1 MKDES
6 APPDAAAPGMLRGD
20 HERPFRQW
28 PSLWREWVRA
38 RPNVRKALGNA
49 SYLFADRV
57 ARIVVGVFV
66 GVWMARYLGPEGFGV
81 YSFALA
87 FVYLLNP
94 LTTLGLDSIV
104 VRELVR
110 EPASGAETL
119 GTAWLLRLLG
129 STAALVLCN
138 VAIGLLRPEDALLR
152 SLVAVV
158 SVGPLFQTVDTI
170 DLWFQSRLQAGRS
183 VAAKSVAFVIAAA
196 SKIVLILAEAPLIA
210 FAAVGVVELALSAV
224 AVGVAYAAS
233 GHAITTWQINWAK
246 GRDLLRLSWPL
257 AVSSMA
263 IVTYMKI
270 DQVMLG
276 EMLDARAVGMYAAAT
291 RVSELWYFIP
301 MGIASSAFPL
311 LVEVRARDA
320 TLYRRRMQELF
331 DGMAALAY
339 AIAVPL
345 ALLSPWVIGMLYGPE
360 FADAGAVLA
369 IHTWASVFVFLG
381 VGQMPWDAAE
391 GLTRLAMARTLMGA
405 VSKIGLNLVL
415 IERFGLRGAAVATL
429 LSYACSA
436 WLGNLS
442 DRRTRGIFLQ
452 QARALFVLRH
462 LRVIPRNLR
471 GAG

>member
-1 MKDES
+1 MKDEGV
-6 APPDAAAPGMLRGD
+6 PRDAAAPGILRGD
-20 HERPFRQW
+20 RERPFRRRS
-28 PSLWREWVRA
+28 SLWREWLQA
-38 RPNVRKALGNA
+38 RPNFRKALNNA

-66 GVWMARYLGPEGFGV
+66 GVWMARYLGPEGFGL

-110 EPASGAETL
+110 EPASGPETL

-129 STAALVLCN
+129 STAALILCN

-183 VAAKSVAFVIAAA
+183 VAAKGTAFAIAAA
-196 SKIVLILAEAPLIA
+196 SKIVLILAEAPVIA
-210 FAAVGVVELALSAV
+210 FAVIGVVELGLSAA

-233 GHAITTWQINWAK
+233 GHEITTWRVNWAR
-246 GRDLLRLSWPL
+246 GRNLLRLSWPL

-276 EMLDARAVGMYAAAT
+276 EMLGARAVGIYAAAT

-311 LVEVRARDA
+311 LVEVRARDVA
-320 TLYRRRMQELF
+320 LYDRRMQELF

-339 AIAVPL
+339 AIAIPL
-345 ALLSPWVIGMLYGPE
+345 ALLAPWVIDVLYGPQ
-360 FADAGAVLA
+360 FGDAGAVLA

-391 GLTRLAMARTLMGA
+391 GLTRLAMVRTLMGA
-405 VSKIGLNLVL
+405 VTKIGLNLVL

-442 DRRTRGIFLQ
+442 HRKTRGIFLQ
-452 QARALFVLRH
+452 QSRALFVVRRLRE
-462 LRVIPRNLR
+462 IPGNLR